1 MHGKVKK
8 SDIYSFI
15 FVMILLIGL
24 IAFAPILFN
33 IKPLNGIGYYNM
45 EESNVLD
52 YPEGSVGI
60 KTEVNIIHWQ
70 GDICLGTVSFHAISS
85 GNITVHGIT
94 YVEYSIKTDNAFYA
108 DVDEIINPAAIAWN
122 KDFRISL
129 FKNQNVS
136 CSGSGVVNFSID
148 SLEQSGVIHFYISY
162 VQPIS
167 VRDIFYA
174 WDLPLIWI
182 SMFYFVFIIVVLSF
196 IIKIF
201 KSIKFDYT
209 YTEEM
214 RRQDEEFL
222 NYVAQKK
229 KKAQN

>member
-8 SDIYSFI
+8 SDIYSFT

-33 IKPLNGIGYYNM
+33 IKLLNGIGYYNM
-45 EESNVLD
+45 EGSNVLD

-60 KTEVNIIHWQ
+60 KTEVNIVHWQ
-70 GDICLGTVSFHAISS
+70 SDICLGTATFHAISS

-94 YVEYSIKTDNAFYA
+94 YVKYSINADTAIYA
-108 DVDEIINPAAIAWN
+108 DVDESINPAAITWN

-129 FKNQNVS
+129 FRNQEIS
-136 CSGSGVVNFSID
+136 CSGSGIINFSID
-148 SLEQSGVIHFYISY
+148 SLEQSGVIHFDISY
-162 VQPIS
+162 IQPIS
-167 VRDIFYA
+167 VRDIFYI

-196 IIKIF
+196 VIKIF

-214 RRQDEEFL
+214 RKQDEEFL

-229 KKAQN
+229 KN